1 MNCIVI
7 HSGHEDMLK
16 RLDKRFEV
24 VTRTPET
31 ENLPE
36 GVSEIEIYD
45 RRDKANMRAELR
57 NVYKTM
63 GVITN

>member
-1 MNCIVI
+1 
-7 HSGHEDMLK
+7 MLK